1 MKKITLILLG
11 LFLFLITGCNVYHSS
26 NATLEEAVRSQKRV
40 QVVSTDNVFYEFKR
54 LQNEEGQLVGVTA
67 PNSDTAK
74 LLRDHRSTQNG
85 NTIMIHLDE
94 EEISEIHLKNNTASN
109 LVNFGV
115 PAAIIG
121 GVVVLTA
128 ADINT
133 GGSL

>member
-1 MKKITLILLG
+1 MKTITIKFLG
-11 LFLFLITGCNVYHSS
+11 LLLFLITGCNVYHSS
-26 NATLEEAVRSQKRV
+26 NASVEEAVRSQKRV

-54 LQNEEGQLVGVTA
+54 LQKQDGQLMGVTA

-85 NTIMIHLDE
+85 KTIMIHLDE
-94 EEISEIHLKNNTASN
+94 EEISEIHLRNTTASN

-115 PAAIIG
+115 PAALVG

>member
-26 NATLEEAVRSQKRV
+26 NATVEEAVRSQKRV

-54 LQNEEGQLVGVTA
+54 LQNKDGQLMGVTA

-74 LLRDHRSTQNG
+74 LLRDHHSTQNG
-85 NTIMIHLDE
+85 KTIMIHLDE
-94 EEISEIHLKNNTASN
+94 AEISEIHLRNNTASG

-115 PAAIIG
+115 PAALVG